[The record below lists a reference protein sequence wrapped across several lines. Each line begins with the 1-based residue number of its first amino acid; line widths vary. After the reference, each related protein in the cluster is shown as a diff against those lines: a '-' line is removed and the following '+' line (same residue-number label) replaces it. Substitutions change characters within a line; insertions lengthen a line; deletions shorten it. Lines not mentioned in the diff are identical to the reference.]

1 MLTIPTRMSRNT
13 MKKLIK
19 TRIERNAEHFRAL
32 GLPAGESRIEVI
44 REAARSRAKQ
54 LSGRAHPSTVDFHRA
69 KIAVAAYR
77 LLDPRGRTELY
88 ERVQLSCPLDQ
99 ADQLPPPPPAI
110 SPINRQIECAAGK
123 PELSSADVTLPIRMM
138 DGTVIEQAIVQSIDD
153 EIDSDSECDLTLA
166 ERRNVVSLL
175 RELEDSTSTPWKP
188 FGWIRSKL
196 GI

>member
-1 MLTIPTRMSRNT
+1 
-13 MKKLIK
+13 MKKQIK
-19 TRIERNAEHFRAL
+19 PRIERNTEHFRAL

-54 LSGRAHPSTVDFHRA
+54 LSGRAHPSTVDLHRA

-99 ADQLPPPPPAI
+99 ADQLPPLPPAI
-110 SPINRQIECAAGK
+110 SSINRQIECVTGK
-123 PELSSADVTLPIRMM
+123 SESSSADKMLPIRMM
-138 DGTVIEQAIVQSIDD
+138 DGVVMEQAIVQSS
-153 EIDSDSECDLTLA
+153 EEETESDSEGDLTIA

-175 RELEDSTSTPWKP
+175 RELEDATATPWKP
-188 FGWIRSKL
+188 IGWIRSKL